1 MKFVV
6 GDLCKLHIPTC
17 SSSLPVA
24 SCWYSLFPQE
34 KASPS
39 TKICIY
45 NYRNIKSYL
54 GVPHTTDTS
63 LVLKATFI
71 SISQFFKSTKYMLFI
86 NYWMRLSMIRIIRSR
101 RLLSTSAFS
110 LGDNKL
116 RDMHISYRPISII
129 FLSFIQNNVQV
140 LQNMNGWFERVIFP
154 IFGYIPQN

>member
-1 MKFVV
+1 MWN
-6 GDLCKLHIPTC
+6 LQYATWKLHVPTC

-63 LVLKATFI
+63 LVLKETFI
-71 SISQFFKSTKYMLFI
+71 SISSKYRWFI
-86 NYWMRLSMIRIIRSR
+86 SYWMRLSMIRIIRSR

-140 LQNMNGWFERVIFP
+140 LQNMNGWFERAIFP

>member
-39 TKICIY
+39 TKMCIY
-45 NYRNIKSYL
+45 NDYRNIKSYL

-63 LVLKATFI
+63 LVLKETFI
-71 SISQFFKSTKYMLFI
+71 SISTKYRWFI
-86 NYWMRLSMIRIIRSR
+86 SYWMRLSMIRIIRSR

-129 FLSFIQNNVQV
+129 FLSFIQDNVQV
-140 LQNMNGWFERVIFP
+140 LQNMNGWFELVIFP